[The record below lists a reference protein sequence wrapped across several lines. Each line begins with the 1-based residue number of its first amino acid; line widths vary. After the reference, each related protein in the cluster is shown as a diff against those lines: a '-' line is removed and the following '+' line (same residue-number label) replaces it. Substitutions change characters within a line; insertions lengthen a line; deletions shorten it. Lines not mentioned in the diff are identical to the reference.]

1 VLLQSPSWEWS
12 GELPHVALTI
22 LHQHA
27 IQGDVTDL
35 QLAMVRWIA
44 YSKKALELPLDYR
57 ILFRLLQELDQQWNL
72 LTLTKEEVSCVSVSL
87 VLQQERHLVE
97 ISCPFPSAFVWC
109 LKISVKVS
117 LPAISRQLNPT
128 SVKFLRGRI
137 VPYITMSVYKQENC
151 L

>member
-27 IQGDVTDL
+27 IQGDVTEL

-57 ILFRLLQELDQQWNL
+57 ILFRLLQELDQQWNS
-72 LTLTKEEVSCVSVSL
+72 LTLTKEEVSSVSVSAL
-87 VLQQERHLVE
+87 E
-97 ISCPFPSAFVWC
+97 ISCSFRSSFVWC
-109 LKISVKVS
+109 SRMSKMEVVSRHISTHKS
-117 LPAISRQLNPT
+117 N
-128 SVKFLRGRI
+128 F
-137 VPYITMSVYKQENC
+137 
-151 L
+151 